1 MRGRRDLKGK
11 EGVKWRIIKSMRHE
25 KGALL
30 RRRRGSALEWAREK
44 KEAGRE
50 GMKKNKEFI
59 QMPL

>member
-1 MRGRRDLKGK
+1 MENNK
-11 EGVKWRIIKSMRHE
+11 IHE

-50 GMKKNKEFI
+50 GMKKNRVYTNAIMSPITLNVSFKN
-59 QMPL
+59 